1 MKYLSNYTEENTT
14 KILNTY
20 GAFFAF
26 SNKQFEESKK
36 EGVVYARLYG
46 GLIAPKENV
55 KIIMDSLKVVNS
67 EGIKQDIKENGIKN
81 IIHRELGNYECQIS
95 GDITDALDIL
105 SDYGVSKEE
114 VMKEYK
120 IFFQKCIKNDWF

>member
-46 GLIAPKENV
+46 GLIAPSKNV
-55 KIIMDSLKVVNS
+55 KKIMSELKKVTE
-67 EGIKQDIKENGIKN
+67 EGIKQDIKENGIKK
-81 IIHRELGNYECQIS
+81 IIHRELANFECQIN
-95 GDITDALDIL
+95 GDITNAVDVLI
-105 SDYGVSKEE
+105 DYGISKEE
-114 VMKEYK
+114 IKKEYA
-120 IFFQKCIKNDWF
+120 IFYQKCIDNDWF